1 MLLCFQDVVH
11 ESNGAGPSRLDAQL
25 QAYHAKALRA
35 QTRLSETLDMIDEM
49 ERTHAEQL
57 ALNERREGK
66 LKQKMRA
73 YADVAKKAEEE
84 TEDMRQAVL
93 KLIDK
98 GACRGPLIA
107 VPYRIDDLRSGEE

>member
-1 MLLCFQDVVH
+1 
-11 ESNGAGPSRLDAQL
+11 
-25 QAYHAKALRA
+25 
-35 QTRLSETLDMIDEM
+35 M

-66 LKQKMRA
+66 MKQKMRA
-73 YADVAKKAEEE
+73 YSDVAKKAEEE

-98 GACRGPLIA
+98 GAHRIYPA
-107 VPYRIDDLRSGEE
+107 VSRADGWRSGEE